1 MTRDE
6 EAVRH
11 AVERMARIF
20 SDWGLP
26 PMAARVLFTMM
37 AAEERTLTAAE
48 LGERLGVSPAAI
60 SGAVRLLTQMHLVV
74 REPVP
79 GSRRDVYR
87 LPDDAWYELTL
98 AKMPIFRQITD
109 EASAAVEAVGGDDTT
124 AGANLARMR
133 DYFAFVERGLPRLL
147 AEWRE
152 R

>member
-1 MTRDE
+1 M
-6 EAVRH
+6 RH

-60 SGAVRLLTQMHLVV
+60 SGAVRLLTQMRLVV

-98 AKMPIFRQITD
+98 TKMPIFRQITG
-109 EASAAVEAVGGDDTT
+109 EASAAVEAVGGDATV

-133 DYFAFVERGLPRLL
+133 DYFEFVERELPQLL
-147 AEWRE
+147 GKWRE

>member
-1 MTRDE
+1 M
-6 EAVRH
+6 RH

-60 SGAVRLLTQMHLVV
+60 SGAVRLLTQMRLVV

-98 AKMPIFRQITD
+98 TKMPIFRQITG
-109 EASAAVEAVGGDDTT
+109 EASAAVEAVGGDGTA

-133 DYFAFVERGLPRLL
+133 DYFEYVERELPQLL
-147 AEWRE
+147 GKWRE

>member
-1 MTRDE
+1 VSRDE

-11 AVERMARIF
+11 TVERMARIF

-37 AAEERTLTAAE
+37 ASEEQTLTAAE

-60 SGAVRLLTQMHLVV
+60 SGAVRLLTQMRLVV

-98 AKMPIFRQITD
+98 TKMPIFRQITG
-109 EASAAVEAVGGDDTT
+109 EATAAVEAVGGDGTV

-133 DYFAFVERGLPRLL
+133 DYFEYVERELPQLL
-147 AEWRE
+147 GKWRE

>member
-1 MTRDE
+1 M
-6 EAVRH
+6 RH

-60 SGAVRLLTQMHLVV
+60 SGAVRLLTQMRLVV

-98 AKMPIFRQITD
+98 TKMPIFRQITG
-109 EASAAVEAVGGDDTT
+109 EASAAVEAVGGDGTV

-133 DYFAFVERGLPRLL
+133 DYFAFVERELPQLL
-147 AEWRE
+147 GKWRE